1 MKKFLKSIFHIDHA
15 LVSLF
20 TLLIVGL
27 LVYASFNIYF
37 LSPVKRAITSFSMT
51 SIYYQVMNSDEE
63 KEMSDLIT
71 LVDMTE
77 LTHRDSL
84 AMLVEQI
91 TEMQPRQLGV
101 DIIFEGR
108 KDDIAADAQL
118 TEAFFNCSENT
129 VVAVK
134 LLNYNKKEKS
144 FSSAVHSFFIYD
156 DVPVTEGFT
165 NAMTDEAKVIR
176 NYNISYDLN
185 GKKVYSLPAQIAMA
199 AGVGLDGQPNEHLIN
214 FQGVKFPVVRWM
226 DIQKHP
232 ELIKDRI
239 VLLGTTQEEN
249 DMHYTAIGKM
259 SGLEVL
265 AYSVLSMLEGYDV
278 TEAPMWAVILMAFLA
293 GYVTNVCDYLFRTH
307 SKKSKNFFLVFIRES
322 NLYLRFVYFL
332 LMVIVTWITFFLYV
346 KEHFHLNSILALS
359 TIILIA
365 EGRLMLK
372 GLVAALTNTFHW
384 KWLANSLYAPEQSK
398 QRKEIASPEEAPE
411 EEILIEQNL

>member
-15 LVSLF
+15 LASLF

-91 TEMQPRQLGV
+91 TEMKPKQLGV

-108 KDDIAADAQL
+108 KDDFAADEQL
-118 TEAFFNCSENT
+118 TEAFFNYSENT
-129 VVAVK
+129 VVAFK

-144 FSSAVHSFFIYD
+144 FSNSVHSFFIYD

-199 AGVGLDGQPNEHLIN
+199 DGVGLDGWPNEHLIN

-226 DIQKHP
+226 DIKKHP

-239 VLLGTTQEEN
+239 VLLGTTQQEN
-249 DMHYTAIGKM
+249 DMHYTPIGKM

-278 TEAPMWAVILMAFLA
+278 TEAPLWAVILLAFLA
-293 GYVTNVCDYLFRTH
+293 GYVTNLCDYLFRTH
-307 SKKSKNFFLVFIRES
+307 AKKSKNFLLVFIRES

-332 LMVIVTWITFFLYV
+332 LMVIVTWITFTLYV
-346 KEHFHLNSILALS
+346 KEHYHINSILALS
-359 TIILIA
+359 TIILIN

-372 GLVAALTNTFHW
+372 GLVAALTNSFHW
-384 KWLANSLYAPEQSK
+384 KWLSNSLYAPEQSK
-398 QRKEIASPEEAPE
+398 QEKETASSQEAPTE
-411 EEILIEQNL
+411 DVLIEQNL